1 MGGCKASSLQI
12 PWIRGLFFGDGD
24 VARLEMSGRLAM
36 LNVSFALS
44 TVWKKMKEERKRAYG
59 PARGFMPYI
68 VGCSYRCRW
77 ECEMRHSLRFRRQN
91 ID

>member
-1 MGGCKASSLQI
+1 MGGCKASSLQV

-44 TVWKKMKEERKRAYG
+44 TVWKKMKRREREHVGRHEVLCHILWAV
-59 PARGFMPYI
+59 PI
-68 VGCSYRCRW
+68 VAGG
-77 ECEMRHSLRFRRQN
+77 N
-91 ID
+91 VK